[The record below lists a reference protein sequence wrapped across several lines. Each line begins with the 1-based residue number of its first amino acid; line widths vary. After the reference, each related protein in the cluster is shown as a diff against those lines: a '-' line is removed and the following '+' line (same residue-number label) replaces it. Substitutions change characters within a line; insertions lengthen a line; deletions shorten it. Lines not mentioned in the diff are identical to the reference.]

1 MHPRSL
7 LLALPLAFGCAS
19 SGSQTRVVTDP
30 VKFEGER
37 GYIGTDVI
45 RTRETAT
52 SEINAPFDEV
62 WRVLPEVFGRLNFG
76 IERADEKDRSITS
89 RFTRFRG
96 VLDGSR
102 LSTFFECGQSAMGK
116 TADRYHVLV
125 RVTSAVRPAGEDRT
139 TLRTTVTAAARP
151 DDNGATAVT
160 CDSRG
165 TLEKRVEHLVA
176 THVVAR

>member
-1 MHPRSL
+1 MLARSRL
-7 LLALPLAFGCAS
+7 LVLPLAFGCAS
-19 SGSQTRVVTDP
+19 SGSQIRVVTDQ
-30 VKFEGER
+30 VKVEGER
-37 GYIGTDVI
+37 GYIGTDVV
-45 RTRETAT
+45 RTRETMT

-62 WRVLPEVFGRLNFG
+62 WSVLPEVFGRLNFG
-76 IERADEKDRSITS
+76 IERSDPKDRSITT

-96 VLDGSR
+96 TLDGSR

-125 RVTSAVRPAGEDRT
+125 RVTSAVRDAGEQRT
-139 TLRTTVTAAARP
+139 TLLTTVTAAARP
-151 DDNGATAVT
+151 DDNGATAVA

-176 THVVAR
+176 THVVTR